1 MTLMDLELIIMVMEY
16 YGNNIEMKRFVKF
29 SLTVMLMVLGL
40 VILLFTC
47 PKYPFMKI
55 VELGDNFALLQQDD
69 TDIVYDRNGD
79 KECFSSSES
88 VQVVP
93 FEVVAYNFNDRWI
106 IAKSDSK
113 AGDNPQYWIIDK
125 KYNFSR
131 LGYREELQRQTTGP
145 LDSIS
150 FYKTIKTYGIDLQLK
165 YLSNK

>member
-1 MTLMDLELIIMVMEY
+1 
-16 YGNNIEMKRFVKF
+16 MKKF
-29 SLTVMLMVLGL
+29 LVLGL
-40 VILLFTC
+40 VVLWIVSCKC
-47 PKYPFMKI
+47 PFLWI
-55 VELGDNFALLQQDD
+55 VNLGNNFALLQWDD

-106 IAKSDSK
+106 IAKSDLK

-125 KYNFSR
+125 QYNFSR

-165 YLSNK
+165 YLINK

>member
-1 MTLMDLELIIMVMEY
+1 
-16 YGNNIEMKRFVKF
+16 MKKF
-29 SLTVMLMVLGL
+29 LVLGL
-40 VILLFTC
+40 VVLWIVSCKC
-47 PKYPFMKI
+47 PFLWI
-55 VELGDNFALLQQDD
+55 VNLGNNFALLQWDD

-79 KECFSSSES
+79 KKCFSSSES

-125 KYNFSR
+125 QYNFSR